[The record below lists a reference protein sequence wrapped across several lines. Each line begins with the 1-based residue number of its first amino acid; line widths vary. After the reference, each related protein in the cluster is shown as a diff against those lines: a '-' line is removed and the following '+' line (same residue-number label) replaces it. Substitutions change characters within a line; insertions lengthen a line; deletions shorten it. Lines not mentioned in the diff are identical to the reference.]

1 MFNLVGAVMSLLFI
15 LIHMKHIPLD
25 IYDEMPKDM
34 KKYISNYGWHFN
46 KKAYEYATKRLTKRN
61 SLSNQKENV
70 VPYTKEEVDEIL
82 KKYDI
87 HIENKIMYDYVF
99 AASMCKAD
107 YLGKSVPNEQCLA
120 MFVRDTVDD
129 YDASDETTFRRW
141 VATMVG
147 NGTPIDWYEIC

>member
-1 MFNLVGAVMSLLFI
+1 MFNLVGTEMSRLFI

-107 YLGKSVPNEQCLA
+107 YLGKSIPNEQHLA
-120 MFVRDTVDD
+120 MYVQDTVDD

>member
-1 MFNLVGAVMSLLFI
+1 MFNLVGAAMSLPFI
-15 LIHMKHIPLD
+15 LIPMKRMPLD

-34 KKYISNYGWHFN
+34 KKYITNYGWHFN
-46 KKAYEYATKRLTKRN
+46 KRAYEYATKHLTKRN
-61 SLSNQKENV
+61 QLTHQQERV
-70 VPYTKEEVDEIL
+70 VPYTKEEVDELL
-82 KKYDI
+82 KKYN
-87 HIENKIMYDYVF
+87 IELTNKIMYDYVF

-120 MFVRDTVDD
+120 MYVRDTVDD

-147 NGTPIDWYEIC
+147 NGEPIDWYEIC